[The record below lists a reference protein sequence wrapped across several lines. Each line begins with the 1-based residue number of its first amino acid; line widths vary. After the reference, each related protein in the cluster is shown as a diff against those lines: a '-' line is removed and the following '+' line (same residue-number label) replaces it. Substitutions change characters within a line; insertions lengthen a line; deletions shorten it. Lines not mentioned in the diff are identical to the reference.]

1 MTKDFKKPSATASN
15 FGQYGMGWM
24 LGGIAIGLLAGLAMY
39 ALANKGEQP
48 LASSTPAPTSATADS
63 AQYAATTAPAAGTM
77 TDTTPA
83 MRDAPEEES
92 REEIPGFSYH
102 AVLPQLEV
110 GIPVTVLQEQA
121 AQAKAE
127 SVKAAPKDEKT
138 TDKNKEK
145 EKESAK
151 KEPAKEKAETPVA
164 KLGNTNGF
172 QLGSYKTQEQ
182 AASLQGRLKKSGLN
196 TRVESANV
204 NGQTWFRVRLGPA
217 TSPEMLNKWQ
227 QTLTGMGISA
237 MPIRM

>member
-1 MTKDFKKPSATASN
+1 MTKDFKKPSVTASN

-24 LGGIAIGLLAGLAMY
+24 LGGIAIGLLAGLTMY

-48 LASSTPAPTSATADS
+48 PANSTPAPLSATADS

-83 MRDAPEEES
+83 MRDAPVEEN
-92 REEIPGFSYH
+92 REEAPGFSYH

-110 GIPVTVLQEQA
+110 GIPVTVLEEQA

-127 SVKAAPKDEKT
+127 SAKAA
-138 TDKNKEK
+138 KNKEK
-145 EKESAK
+145 E
-151 KEPAKEKAETPVA
+151 KEPAKEKAETPAA
-164 KLGNTNGF
+164 KLGNANGF
-172 QLGSYKTQEQ
+172 QLGSYKTQAQ
-182 AASLQGRLKKSGLN
+182 AASLQERLKKSGLN

-217 TSPEMLNKWQ
+217 TSQEMLNKWQ